1 LATRKETNLKRAKKS
16 KPASTPT
23 SAAEAKPYEPTAI
36 EVETVEAHV
45 AAKVKRGH
53 PSAMPFLKSPKHERF
68 AQEVAKG
75 TDTGDAYE
83 IAGFKRN
90 DGNARR
96 LKLNEAIVR
105 RVEALLG
112 EREAIHNLSIARAI
126 EATGI
131 TKAWVMER
139 LRTNVDRAMQK
150 VQAVG
155 PNGEVGDFKYD
166 GAVANRALELLGKE
180 LGMFVDRRDTK
191 SVLRLIS
198 AEPLTADEWIARH
211 GAVADE
217 KD

>member
-1 LATRKETNLKRAKKS
+1 M
-16 KPASTPT
+16 
-23 SAAEAKPYEPTAI
+23 
-36 EVETVEAHV
+36 
-45 AAKVKRGH
+45 AAKVKRGR

-126 EATGI
+126 EETGS
-131 TKAWVMER
+131 
-139 LRTNVDRAMQK
+139 VDRAMQK

-211 GAVADE
+211 GNVAE
-217 KD
+217 